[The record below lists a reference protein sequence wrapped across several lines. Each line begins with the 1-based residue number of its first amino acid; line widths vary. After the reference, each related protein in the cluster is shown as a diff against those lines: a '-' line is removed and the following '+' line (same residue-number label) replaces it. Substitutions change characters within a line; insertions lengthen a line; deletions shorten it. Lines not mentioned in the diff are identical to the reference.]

1 MLGIF
6 LRDLF
11 TTGDA
16 VVTTAI
22 QQFDA
27 DDLADAGAVLSD
39 YYKLDIENMPYN
51 MPAFNQSAAI
61 WAAQYLYHS
70 MQLLLLRQFGEEHI
84 AKLLV
89 DYNGKATDDVVYSVD
104 LTFKYLP
111 DILNAAKGLAPDDPL
126 VQKLSHTANQ
136 WQYSSVGAPIT
147 APETDSV
154 ILENAALRT
163 EYIDRIIE
171 KKDKHRLKQT
181 TTKQVVAAALGTH
194 AELIWPGF
202 KDL

>member
-6 LRDLF
+6 LRDIF

-16 VVTTAI
+16 VVTTTI

-27 DDLADAGAVLSD
+27 DELADAGAVLSD
-39 YYKLDIENMPYN
+39 YYKLDIENMPSN
-51 MPAFNQSAAI
+51 MPAFNQPAAI

-70 MQLLLLRQFGEEHI
+70 MQLLLLRQLGEEQI

-89 DYNGKATDDVVYSVD
+89 DYTGKASEDVVYSVD
-104 LTFKYLP
+104 LSFRYLP
-111 DILNAAKGLAPDDPL
+111 DLLNAAKGLAPDDPL
-126 VQKLSHTANQ
+126 VQKLTHTANQ
-136 WQYSSVGAPIT
+136 WQYSSVGAQVT
-147 APETDSV
+147 AVETESV
-154 ILENAALRT
+154 IMESAALRT

-181 TTKQVVAAALGTH
+181 ITRQMVTEALGLH
-194 AELIWPGF
+194 SELIWPGF

>member
-6 LRDLF
+6 LRDIF

-16 VVTTAI
+16 VVTTTI

-39 YYKLDIENMPYN
+39 YYKLDIENMPHH
-51 MPAFNQSAAI
+51 MPAFNQPAAI

-70 MQLLLLRQFGEEHI
+70 MQLLLLRQLGEEHI
-84 AKLLV
+84 AKLLT
-89 DYNGKATDDVVYSVD
+89 DYTGKVSEDVVYSVD
-104 LTFKYLP
+104 LTFRYLP
-111 DILNAAKGLAPDDPL
+111 DLLNAAKGLAPDDPF
-126 VQKLSHTANQ
+126 VQKLTHTANQ
-136 WQYSSVGAPIT
+136 WQYSSVGAQIT
-147 APETDSV
+147 ALETESV
-154 ILENAALRT
+154 IMESTALRT

-181 TTKQVVAAALGTH
+181 ITRQVVTEALGVH
-194 AELIWPGF
+194 SELIWPGF